1 MKKIQNNV
9 DNIGSNCQE
18 SEEEIIYNERLSD
31 SQDDVLHLWK
41 YVVQLELNDT
51 EKEGV
56 KVDSFYVNFL
66 FYIVLSPTIFL
77 SLKHD
82 LKILNFT

>member
-1 MKKIQNNV
+1 MKKSQNNLG
-9 DNIGSNCQE
+9 DIEGNSQE
-18 SEEEIIYNERLSD
+18 SEEEIIYDECLSD
-31 SQDDVLHLWK
+31 TQDDVLHLWK

-66 FYIVLSPTIFL
+66 FYIVLSPTL
-77 SLKHD
+77 S
-82 LKILNFT
+82 